1 MLDVGCGT
9 GKISRLVAER
19 NPKLS
24 VEGIDVLAQPKAEV
38 EVKLFDGANIP
49 FDDGVFDAVT
59 FVDVLHHTD
68 NHAQLLRE
76 AFRVSK
82 GPVIVKDHICSGRLA
97 FVILAFMDW
106 VGNRSLG
113 IQSIHSYLSKELWKE
128 LFNEI
133 GAIEPQ
139 MTMVKGLYPFPF
151 SLVYPSTGNFVA
163 FLSNFGPSR
172 ELLYTAIASFRKNC
186 KFPSQGG
193 AIPEVIAGIN
203 WSDHWSF

>member
-1 MLDVGCGT
+1 MISFIVKITGRSHQRFVKPRQAQRIADYLVELLPEEGRVLDVGCGT

-68 NHAQLLRE
+68 NHAQLLKE

-97 FVILAFMDW
+97 FVILEFMDW

-113 IQSIHSYLSKELWKE
+113 IQSIHNYLSRELWME

-139 MTMVKGLYPFPF
+139 MTMVKGLYSFPF
-151 SLVYPSTGNFVA
+151 SLIFERN
-163 FLSNFGPSR
+163 
-172 ELLYTAIASFRKNC
+172 K
-186 KFPSQGG
+186 Q
-193 AIPEVIAGIN
+193 VIFHL
-203 WSDHWSF
+203 DTY